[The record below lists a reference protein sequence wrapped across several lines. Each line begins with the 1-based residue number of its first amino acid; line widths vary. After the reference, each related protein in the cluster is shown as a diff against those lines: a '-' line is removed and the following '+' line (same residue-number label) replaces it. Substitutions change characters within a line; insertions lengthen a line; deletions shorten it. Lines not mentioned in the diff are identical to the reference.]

1 MKKTI
6 QLFIHQR
13 EDGTQ
18 HAEIVDMSMHKHCG
32 FGELLGVQEV
42 EVEWNELPDL
52 DSATKVE
59 KLQKELNAMR
69 SEWLDK
75 SQPLFDQI
83 KALLRQEVSA

>member
-13 EDGTQ
+13 ADGTQ
-18 HAEIVDMSMHKHCG
+18 HAELVDMSIHKV

-52 DSATKVE
+52 DAATKAE

-75 SQPLFDQI
+75 SQPLIDQI
-83 KALLRQEVSA
+83 KALRQEVAA

>member
-6 QLFIHQR
+6 RLFIHQR

-18 HAEIVDMSMHKHCG
+18 HAETVDMSMHKHCG

-52 DSATKVE
+52 DAATKAE
-59 KLQKELNAMR
+59 KLQKELNALR
-69 SEWLDK
+69 SDWIDK
-75 SQPLFDQI
+75 SQPLIDQI
-83 KALLRQEVSA
+83 KALRQEVAE